1 MRWNLL
7 ALNGVTTDGDW
18 INVGFSV
25 SILMAAMSCSEWQLK
40 KSESETWKRLCES
53 FLHLLPMLNVVFSS
67 LAVIFIFVY
76 RDKFEIEH
84 ELTIG
89 GAFLVIL
96 MAMIRQGQ
104 LLKEREQLLIAQTF
118 LNNSIR
124 ESTNALAKSEQ
135 NYRAIFEDMP
145 IGVVNISMDGYFL
158 DVNESFCQFVGYS
171 ADELSKLTFMEIT
184 PPEFIEQDIAVYN
197 QLIHNE
203 ITEFTFE
210 KKYRRKDGV
219 EVWANASGRIIFNAD
234 GSHQKFIAAIEDI
247 DLIKK
252 SQALLSESEQRFQLV
267 ADAAPVLIRLSGRD
281 TLCYWFNKVWL
292 EFVGCTLEQ
301 AAGNGWAEGVHPDD
315 FAYCIDIYITNFN
328 LRQPFKMEYRL
339 KHHSGEYRWLLDN
352 GVPRFNSEG
361 EFDGYIGSC
370 IDIHEM
376 KLLQLDEQITAI
388 ATIEAKSPCAN
399 ENQLSSEYEP

>member
-1 MRWNLL
+1 MKKIIRQPILSQYGKILLIGSLGILVGNLGGLFAKELIWVRFFDNLHWTSGTLAAAVCAWLSYKKSSESKQRISKRWYLLGFGGYATGQLIWDFQTWVGYIGFPTPSDFFYLWLGPCLVMALIEEIRFFQLPKATYKIIFLDTLSLSLASLTLVLALYLPKQGETSQFALFVLISYPFSLLVVVDFFLIIIPSLKLVFSRNLFWFLLASIFTALSWMRWNLL

-76 RDKFEIEH
+76 RDKFEIQH
-84 ELTIG
+84 QLTIG

-104 LLKEREQLLIAQTF
+104 LLKEREQLLIAQAF

-171 ADELSKLTFMEIT
+171 ADELSKF
-184 PPEFIEQDIAVYN
+184 
-197 QLIHNE
+197 
-203 ITEFTFE
+203 
-210 KKYRRKDGV
+210 
-219 EVWANASGRIIFNAD
+219 
-234 GSHQKFIAAIEDI
+234 
-247 DLIKK
+247 
-252 SQALLSESEQRFQLV
+252 LV
-267 ADAAPVLIRLSGRD
+267 G
-281 TLCYWFNKVWL
+281 
-292 EFVGCTLEQ
+292 
-301 AAGNGWAEGVHPDD
+301 
-315 FAYCIDIYITNFN
+315 
-328 LRQPFKMEYRL
+328 
-339 KHHSGEYRWLLDN
+339 
-352 GVPRFNSEG
+352 
-361 EFDGYIGSC
+361 
-370 IDIHEM
+370 
-376 KLLQLDEQITAI
+376 
-388 ATIEAKSPCAN
+388 
-399 ENQLSSEYEP
+399 